1 MKKKKIED
9 FDENEDE
16 NLQKDEKGDENKS
29 KMMKNEKNYEKKKTK
44 RRKMKTIL
52 KWVTRKSGPLLSQ
65 IINNSDGGQEA

>member
-1 MKKKKIED
+1 MKKN
-9 FDENEDE
+9 DE
-16 NLQKDEKGDENKS
+16 
-29 KMMKNEKNYEKKKTK
+29 KKTK

>member
-29 KMMKNEKNYEKKKTK
+29 KMMKNEKNYEKKNETK
-44 RRKMKTIL
+44 KNE
-52 KWVTRKSGPLLSQ
+52 
-65 IINNSDGGQEA
+65 NNIEVGYQEVGSLVKPNHK